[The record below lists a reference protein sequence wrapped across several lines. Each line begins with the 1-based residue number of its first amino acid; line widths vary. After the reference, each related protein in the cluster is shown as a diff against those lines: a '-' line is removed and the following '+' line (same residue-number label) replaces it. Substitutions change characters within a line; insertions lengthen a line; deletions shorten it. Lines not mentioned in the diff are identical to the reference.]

1 MIIIDWVREIIDNI
15 PNLLDYIVLGYIF
28 LYAYRWASFIK
39 IKNSKIF
46 IIESMVVNYILTIF
60 YDTTILHLI
69 PNQYIENIE
78 VDIFLYVFTLILGL
92 VLGKFTHSM
101 YFGNLLNKFHLG
113 RTLNENIWND
123 VIKSG
128 TVLRI
133 YMKDG
138 SSYMGQYC
146 KSEEHT
152 REPLIL
158 LTNYQKWN
166 KNDEIVLDYFD
177 DKDRFVLLNTKD
189 FESIRIDYSHCNDE
203 KERKIKNK

>member
-1 MIIIDWVREIIDNI
+1 M
-15 PNLLDYIVLGYIF
+15 
-28 LYAYRWASFIK
+28 YAYRWASFIK

-60 YDTTILHLI
+60 YDATILNLI

-203 KERKIKNK
+203 KERKMKKK